1 MSLSHKTTLL
11 EETDADA
18 VQTYIETLLNSH
30 RDSTTKREALVYLKR
45 LMQSD
50 RVVLRDYQA
59 KMARMNTLISKHSS
73 RQELAGPTDID
84 HLFTPDARTV
94 DQLIQ
99 LLQADNGILYGVD
112 YTFDNT
118 VFGPLMS
125 GETRLVIQGDSARFL
140 GESNEASAKTQ
151 ELECSCLVKAPL
163 HLKPLAN
170 ATEIQNVVVDGVHFM
185 PNSAEHTVTF
195 ETKVQNLTFT
205 NCIFD
210 GSNHSDSKCIWGT
223 TETFEGTLTLRNC
236 IIKNYTSWGLMDP
249 TTSSS
254 ATPSKQ
260 LALVDIQDCL
270 FLNNMGSMA
279 FRTVQDPVAAGF
291 SAAVTETF
299 QFINNKIDVSGL
311 LDVHNLY
318 WSAVEVNN
326 FDKVVVK
333 DNIAQGI
340 RASADGIRGFL
351 QIWSKGPDMVIEVEN
366 NKLTDFNIGY
376 QLAFGGEPANA
387 AVFKGC
393 TSAATSYVTMRQND
407 LVRVD
412 HTHKLVYPWLSSTAV
427 VNISGS
433 GVLPTITVPNTLDD
447 LTVNDYPLIETLS
460 IATEADLE
468 NHTFQLGTNETG
480 YIQVDTTAPFTES
493 GMQWFKVFVQSDIL
507 ANSPHKQWQDTIISD
522 YRIIEQERSFNS
534 SGVMEKRNRLGG
546 NVPANTTSFFKLYF
560 RIS

>member
-11 EETDADA
+11 EESDADA

-50 RVVLRDYQA
+50 RVVLRDYQS

-73 RQELAGPTDID
+73 RQELAGATDID

-99 LLQADNGILYGVD
+99 LLQVDNGILYGVD

-125 GETRLVIQGDSARFL
+125 GETRLVIKGDSARFL

-151 ELECSCLVKAPL
+151 ELECSCIVKAPL
-163 HLKPLAN
+163 HLKPLSGSLMD
-170 ATEIQNVVVDGVHFM
+170 VVVDGVHFM

-195 ETKVQNLTFT
+195 ETKVYNLTFT

-210 GSNHSDSKCIWGT
+210 GSNHNDSKCIWGT

-236 IIKNYTSWGLMDP
+236 IIKNYTSWGYMDP

-279 FRTVQDPVAAGF
+279 FRTVQDPAAAGY
-291 SAAVTETF
+291 SAVTETF

-333 DNIAQGI
+333 DNIAQGV
-340 RASADGIRGFL
+340 RASAGGTRGFL

-376 QLAFGGEPANA
+376 QMAFGGEPANA
-387 AVFKGC
+387 AVWKGC
-393 TSAATSYVTMRQND
+393 TSAASYVTMRQND

-433 GVLPTITVPNTLDD
+433 GVLPTITVPNTIDD
-447 LTVNDYPLIETLS
+447 LTVNDYPHIETLS
-460 IATEADLE
+460 IANEADLE

-480 YIQVDTTAPFTES
+480 YIQVDTTAQLTEQS
-493 GMQWFKVFVQSDIL
+493 WQWFKVLVQSDVL
-507 ANSPHKQWQDTIISD
+507 ANNPHKQWQDTIISD

-534 SGVMEKRNRLGG
+534 TGVMEKRNRLGG